1 MKYSQHFK
9 RMKVEKGIPALNH
22 NQHSRCFI
30 IVAIEYHID
39 QMQKLGLNSPSFF
52 KCIQKQNSAIK
63 LITKDLDP
71 EFLFLELVELSR

>member
-1 MKYSQHFK
+1 M
-9 RMKVEKGIPALNH
+9 LNH
-22 NQHSRCFI
+22 DQHSRYFN
-30 IVAIEYHID
+30 IVAIEYHVD

-63 LITKDLDP
+63 RITKDLDP